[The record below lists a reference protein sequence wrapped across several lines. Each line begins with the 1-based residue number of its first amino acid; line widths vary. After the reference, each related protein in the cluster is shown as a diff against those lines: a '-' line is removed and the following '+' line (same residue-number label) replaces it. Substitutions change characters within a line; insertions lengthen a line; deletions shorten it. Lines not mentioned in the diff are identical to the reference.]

1 MMGLWRR
8 RKRKAPEV
16 ADAEQI
22 RDAQFAQADVVLAE
36 VKRIRRS
43 AGLIEDYALA
53 EKQRIARG
61 VRQ

>member
-16 ADAEQI
+16 VDAEQI
-22 RDAQFAQADVVLAE
+22 RDTQFAQADKVLAE

-53 EKQRIARG
+53 EKRRLARG
-61 VRQ
+61 VQR